1 MGGVLARLRLV
12 RVYSTSAPRKLNKF
26 YLSSK
31 VILILDGKI
40 GTGQVKFSM
49 NNELAKIFYD
59 IAYYLEMEG
68 VAFKPYAYEK
78 AAITLETLEEDVEE
92 IYKKGGFGA
101 LKEIPGVG
109 ESIALKIEEYLKTG
123 KIKYYEEFKKKIPI
137 DLNEIIAI
145 EGMGPK
151 RAKVLYEKLGIK
163 TIVQLERAAKTHKI
177 APLFGFGPKT
187 EKNIL
192 EGIEFLKRSKGR
204 FLLGEILLKVKE
216 IEEKL
221 KNLKEIEKI
230 DVAGSVRRRK
240 ETIGDVDFLVISK
253 KPERVMNFFVS
264 MPGVIKIWGKGPTK
278 SSIRLKEG
286 FDVDIRVLPKRTY
299 GAALQ
304 YFTGSKEHNI
314 ALRKIAIDKGL
325 KLSEYGLFKGSKMIA
340 GKTEEEIYK
349 KLGMDWMPPEMR
361 EDQGEIEA
369 ALRQAQGKP
378 NGLPKII
385 GYKDIKGDLHCHIK
399 WKGRWDGGTNTIKE
413 MAETAMKM
421 GYEYLGIASHTKFLK
436 IEHGLDEKQLELR
449 NREIDKLN
457 QKLKIE
463 NCKLKILQGCEANI
477 LNDGSIDIK
486 DEALK
491 KLDFVIAGIH
501 SNFKMP
507 KEKMTERIIQAMKN
521 PNVDIISHPTGRILK
536 RRDEYQI
543 DFDKI
548 LRVAKEFGVILEI
561 NSFPERL
568 DLNDQ
573 NIRRAK
579 TAGVKMVINTD
590 SHHKDQM
597 RFIEL
602 GIAQAR
608 RGWAERG
615 DIINTQ
621 SLDKLLKYF
630 K

>member
-1 MGGVLARLRLV
+1 MKNQEV
-12 RVYSTSAPRKLNKF
+12 
-26 YLSSK
+26 
-31 VILILDGKI
+31 
-40 GTGQVKFSM
+40 
-49 NNELAKIFYD
+49 AKIFYE
-59 IAYYLEMEG
+59 IADYLEMEG
-68 VAFKPYAYEK
+68 VAFKPYAYQK

-92 IYKKGGFGA
+92 IYKRGGLEA

-123 KIKYYEEFKKKIPI
+123 KIKYYEGFKKKTPVN
-137 DLNEIIAI
+137 LEELMAV

-151 RAKVLYEKLGIK
+151 KAKVLYEKLGIRNLK
-163 TIVQLERAAKTHKI
+163 DLEKAARVHKI
-177 APLFGFGPKT
+177 APLFGFGEKT

-192 EGIEFLKRSKGR
+192 EGIEFVKRSKGR
-204 FLLGEILLKVKE
+204 FLLGDILPKVKE
-216 IEEKL
+216 IEERL
-221 KNLKEIEKI
+221 KSLKEVEKI
-230 DVAGSVRRRK
+230 DVAGSVRRMK

-253 KPERVMNFFVS
+253 NPGKVMDFFVS
-264 MPGVIKIWGKGPTK
+264 LPGIIKIWGKGTTK
-278 SSIRLKEG
+278 ASVRLKEG
-286 FDVDIRVLPKRTY
+286 FDMDIRVLPKRSY
-299 GAALQ
+299 GSALQ
-304 YFTGSKEHNI
+304 YFTGSKKHNI

-325 KLSEYGLFKGSKMIA
+325 KLSEYGLFRRSKMIA
-340 GKTEEEIYK
+340 GETEEGIYE
-349 KLGMDWMPPEMR
+349 KLGMKWMPPEMR
-361 EDQGEIEA
+361 ENQGEIEA
-369 ALRQAQGKP
+369 ALKHQ
-378 NGLPKII
+378 LPKII
-385 GYKDIKGDLHCHIK
+385 SYKDIKGDLHCHIK
-399 WKGRWDGGTNTIKE
+399 WAGKWDGGANTIEE
-413 MAETAMKM
+413 MAEMAKRM
-421 GYEYLGIASHTKFLK
+421 GYEYLGIASHTKFLR

-449 NREIDKLN
+449 DKKIDKLN
-457 QKLKIE
+457 QKLKVQG
-463 NCKLKILQGCEANI
+463 LKFRILKGCEANI

-507 KEKMTERIIQAMKN
+507 KEKMTERIIRAMKN

-548 LRVAKEFGVILEI
+548 LRVAKETGTILEI

-568 DLNDQ
+568 DLNAE

-579 TAGVKMVINTD
+579 EAGVKMVINTD
-590 SHHKDQM
+590 SHHRDQM
-597 RFIEL
+597 RFIEF

-608 RGWAERG
+608 RGWGEEE

-621 SLDKLLKYF
+621 TIEKLLKYL